1 MASSAARRN
10 GLLDV
15 LGGADGVVD
24 PQYGPREAEAALA
37 LYAGLNVPYRS
48 MLRLANVAFSAYM
61 IGSMYTAGLD
71 RRFGDSMD
79 SEIDKIRRAVLSR
92 PGVGG
97 GGPNA
102 VVDVAFVG
110 QLMALDA
117 RWRRAVRHAQQ
128 APEEAMCRLCDD
140 TLVGLLAGEPTTHDE
155 RGAAS
160 RFLFKRGASDPTAV
174 EQERFGKGRALYTAS
189 VETYVCA
196 TLCDPYAYGLSGTR
210 AVHTFLAFLM
220 LRYIDRAHERAPAA
234 RDTALDRLD
243 WQVRKLRLD
252 VALQNLAS
260 SGTARGA
267 RHTARHDDRA
277 RVVADM
283 ESLDLFKSFI
293 QCIKA
298 HNGDEARPTA
308 GRAAGRAA
316 GCAAGPTAGPTA
328 GDALYAV
335 VKATYIV
342 HFAAEWLDKLVRTQ
356 LHCEAQVPEA
366 TANPR
371 LAPESVAW
379 FLQATRELGPLMKQL
394 KATKESFGD
403 AKELD
408 TTSSHALA
416 RAYDLML
423 RISDALDQIDKRAG
437 IELGNE
443 MPVSERDKPDKAFRT
458 LLPIVRGERV
468 ASQGDIARVVR
479 ALERHPADAVRSA
492 VVELA
497 GALIADFQG
506 LETALA
512 AHVKTP
518 PGPDVDEAAT
528 RARRLYTIRPV
539 VAAIG
544 RVYSFMYR
552 LLERPGGAG
561 GEPPVILAVLRK
573 SGWTRSAV
581 RGEPASALHRSML
594 EHFTE
599 TMARAIEFCY
609 DASTSGELLLG
620 VIDTLRVKNLRLMGE
635 AQRQLLH
642 AAPACHPFRFAEGA
656 QYSLTSAVAAQ
667 LSGDATLAL
676 PIGWAARALT
686 EAAKNTNHVK
696 GVDGWANVDVLLEAT
711 FGASRLQ
718 ALNRANDAA
727 LQVIGQM
734 DNAVDPKKCVT
745 FHDYEQ
751 QLVAASLSALRA

>member
-10 GLLDV
+10 GLLDR

-37 LYAGLNVPYRS
+37 LYAGLHVPYRS

-71 RRFGDSMD
+71 RRFGDGME
-79 SEIDKIRRAVLSR
+79 SEIDKIRRAVLAR
-92 PGVGG
+92 PGV

-102 VVDVAFVG
+102 VVDFAFVG
-110 QLMALDA
+110 QISALDA

-128 APEEAMCRLCDD
+128 PPADAMCRLCDD
-140 TLVGLLAGEPTTHDE
+140 TLVGLLAGEPTTHAE
-155 RGAAS
+155 RDAAS

-174 EQERFGKGRALYTAS
+174 EQERFGKGRAIYTAS

-220 LRYIDRAHERAPAA
+220 LRYTDRAHERAPPA
-234 RDTALDRLD
+234 RDTALDLLD
-243 WQVRKLRLD
+243 REVRKLRLD
-252 VALQNLAS
+252 EALQRLAS
-260 SGTARGA
+260 DGARGA
-267 RHTARHDDRA
+267 RHNTQQERA
-277 RVVADM
+277 RVVENM
-283 ESLDLFKSFI
+283 KRLGLFKSFI
-293 QCIKA
+293 ECIKA
-298 HNGDEARPTA
+298 HGGD
-308 GRAAGRAA
+308 AAT
-316 GCAAGPTAGPTA
+316 PTAGPSA

-342 HFAAEWLDKLVRTQ
+342 HFAAEWLDKLVRAQ
-356 LHCEAQVPEA
+356 LVCEAT
-366 TANPR
+366 TARTSGGPPR

-379 FLQATRELGPLMKQL
+379 FERAFAQLAPLRKELEDTK
-394 KATKESFGD
+394 KAFGD
-403 AKELD
+403 GEKSDADGER
-408 TTSSHALA
+408 ARA
-416 RAYDLML
+416 RAYLLML
-423 RISDALDQIDKRAG
+423 RISDALDQIEVRARIALGDATPDPKRDTVAAA
-437 IELGNE
+437 
-443 MPVSERDKPDKAFRT
+443 K

-468 ASQGDIARVVR
+468 RASANDIAVVVQ
-479 ALERHPADAVRSA
+479 ALQRHPAKDVRDAVVA
-492 VVELA
+492 LA
-497 GALIADFQG
+497 GALEVD
-506 LETALA
+506 TAAL
-512 AHVKTP
+512 VSKLRP
-518 PGPDVDEAAT
+518 SLGSGGPDVDDEAAT

-561 GEPPVILAVLRK
+561 GAGGAGGGAPPVILAALLAN
-573 SGWTRSAV
+573 GWTRSAV

-635 AQRQLLH
+635 AQRQLLS
-642 AAPACHPFRFAEGA
+642 AVPACHPFRFAEGA
-656 QYSLTSAVAAQ
+656 QYSLSSAVAAQ

-676 PIGWAARALT
+676 PIGWAARALNDNST
-686 EAAKNTNHVK
+686 GKHVK
-696 GVDGWANVDVLLEAT
+696 DIKGWAGVDVLLEAT

-727 LQVIGQM
+727 LQVIGLM
-734 DNAVDPKKCVT
+734 ENAVDPGSCAS
-745 FHDYEQ
+745 FENYEQ
-751 QLVAASLSALRA
+751 KVVAASMGPLRA

>member
-71 RRFGDSMD
+71 RRFGDSME

-102 VVDVAFVG
+102 VVDFAFVG

-140 TLVGLLAGEPTTHDE
+140 TLVGLLAGEPTTHAE

-160 RFLFKRGASDPTAV
+160 RFLFQRGASDPTAV

-260 SGTARGA
+260 DGARGA
-267 RHTARHDDRA
+267 RHHTQQERA

-298 HNGDEARPTA
+298 HNSDEARPTA
-308 GRAAGRAA
+308 GPTAGRAA
-316 GCAAGPTAGPTA
+316 GCAAGPTA

-356 LHCEAQVPEA
+356 LQCEAEA
-366 TANPR
+366 PKDHALTR
-371 LAPESVAW
+371 LAPRESVAW
-379 FLQATRELGPLMKQL
+379 FAQAIGALDPLIRELQAT
-394 KATKESFGD
+394 KALFADK
-403 AKELD
+403 AKDE
-408 TTSSHALA
+408 TTSSHART

-423 RISDALDQIDKRAG
+423 RISDALDQIDKRAS
-437 IELGNE
+437 IELRDK
-443 MPVSERDKPDKAFRT
+443 MPESTRDKPGEHTRAFRT

-479 ALERHPADAVRSA
+479 ALERQPAENVRAAVVALADA
-492 VVELA
+492 LM
-497 GALIADFQG
+497 ADYKG
-506 LETALA
+506 LDDKRA
-512 AHVKTP
+512 AYVKDSS
-518 PGPDVDEAAT
+518 GPDVDDEAAT

-686 EAAKNTNHVK
+686 EASNTKHIKKVA
-696 GVDGWANVDVLLEAT
+696 GWADVDVLLEAT

-734 DNAVDPKKCVT
+734 DNAVDPEKCTT